1 MSSSLRPQGLQHS
14 RLPCHSLPPGVFS
27 NWCPSSQWCYPTILS
42 SAASFSFSLQSFPA
56 SGSFPMSQLFASDG
70 QSIGAS
76 TSGSVF
82 PMDIQGWFP
91 LGLTGL
97 ISLLSEGLWRVFSNT
112 TVQKHQFSSNQA
124 FFMVQ
129 LSHPYVTTGKTL
141 ALSRTLSAKYCL
153 CFLICYLGWS

>member
-27 NWCPSSQWCYPTILS
+27 NWCPSSQWCYPTISS

-76 TSGSVF
+76 ASVL
-82 PMDIQGWFP
+82 PMNIQDWFP
-91 LGLTGL
+91 LALTSL
-97 ISLLSEGLWRVFSNT
+97 ISLAVQGTLKSLLQHHGLKALILQRSALTSIHDYWQNHSFDYMDLAKQGDVS
-112 TVQKHQFSSNQA
+112 A
-124 FFMVQ
+124 F
-129 LSHPYVTTGKTL
+129 
-141 ALSRTLSAKYCL
+141 
-153 CFLICYLGWS
+153 